1 MMNGRGNSMQ
11 NPSSL
16 TRKRKI
22 KMDESLVAVNHLISL
37 VTHPSRY
44 LGGEINSIRKDLSQ
58 VSLSICLA
66 FPDVYEIGMSHLG
79 LQILYHLL
87 NGRPD
92 IAAERVYAPGL
103 DMEQL
108 MREEKMPLTSLESSC
123 PVCHFDVLGF
133 SLQYEL
139 SYTNIV
145 NMLDLSGIPLYASQR
160 SATYPLIIGG
170 GPCAFNPE
178 PLADFFDAF
187 VIGDGEEVM
196 LEIAD
201 SIIQAKKKGASKTN
215 LLHSLAGIEG
225 VYVPSFF
232 DVRYSDNGTIEQII
246 PLKKGYERIKK
257 RWIRSLDDASF
268 MSSPIVPYKQIIH
281 DRLNIEIA
289 RGCTRGCRFC
299 QAGIIYRPVRE
310 RSLENI
316 KDLADRALK
325 STGYSDLS
333 LSSLSTGDYRC
344 IGELLGALMRKCDPE
359 RIAVSLP
366 SLRSE
371 TLTPDLMEGIKRV
384 RKTGFTIAPEAGT
397 QRLRDIINKGI
408 TEDEILTT
416 VDNVF
421 EAGWNGIKLY
431 FMVGL
436 PGETEEDL
444 QGIVNLSRKVLS
456 LSRRGKKRR
465 KVNVSVSTFV
475 PKAHTPFQWVPQ
487 IGLDAMRAKQ
497 EFLKK
502 EIRRLRLTF
511 KWQDVSM
518 SYLEGIFARGDRRL
532 SRVIEK
538 AWRLGCRFD
547 GWSDHLE
554 WNHWQKA
561 LNGIN
566 QDFYTTRERSHNE
579 IFPWEHIDTRVD
591 RNFLWGEYQRGLK
604 ESFTPDCRTTPC
616 QQCGVCDNDQ
626 TPAKNTTVTGG
637 KGAGFDEE
645 GNTPGAF
652 GDTARLSKHPEAYKR
667 IRVKFS
673 KMGKARFLSHLELL
687 TVFSRALRRAGIPL
701 RFSEG
706 FHPLPR
712 IVLGPALPVGFE
724 SRAEYLDLQVHGIA
738 DCGELLKVLN
748 WELPPWLR
756 VLYSDEIPL
765 KFPSISDSIT
775 SLEYRVDLTDL
786 DPDPS
791 KIAGRLGE
799 GIRTFSRKADNRIE
813 IKHKSGSSLIDL
825 KEWVEDLCLK
835 DDNTVEM
842 RVKMRGGRTVR
853 PFEILQ
859 AVFGLTEDEKGKIAV
874 LKTDVRFR
882 VGPFQSDSK

>member
-1 MMNGRGNSMQ
+1 V
-11 NPSSL
+11 
-16 TRKRKI
+16 
-22 KMDESLVAVNHLISL
+22 DDLISR

-44 LGGEINSIRKDLSQ
+44 LGGEINSIKKDLSQ
-58 VSLSICLA
+58 VSFTICLA

-87 NGRPD
+87 NTRAD
-92 IAAERVYAPGL
+92 IAAERVFAPGL

-108 MREEKMPLTSLESSC
+108 MREGKTPLTSLESAC
-123 PVCHFDVLGF
+123 PVSSFDVLGF

-145 NMLDLSGIPLYASQR
+145 NMLDLSGIPLYSSQR
-160 SATYPLIIGG
+160 SETLPLIIGG

-201 SIIQAKKKGASKTN
+201 CIIQAKGEGASKLD
-215 LLHSLAGIEG
+215 LLHSLACIEG

-232 DVRYSDNGTIEQII
+232 DVAYSDKGTVKRII
-246 PLKKGYERIKK
+246 PLKQGYGRVKK
-257 RWIRSLDDASF
+257 RWVRSLDDAPF
-268 MSSPIVPYKQIIH
+268 MDSPLVPYKQVVH
-281 DRLNIEIA
+281 DRLNLEIA

-310 RSLENI
+310 RNPEQLN
-316 KDLADRALK
+316 DLAECALK
-325 STGYSDLS
+325 RTGFSDLS
-333 LSSLSTGDYRC
+333 LSSLSTGDYSC
-344 IGELLGALMRKCDPE
+344 IGELLGNLMDKCAPQ

-371 TLTPDLMEGIKRV
+371 TLTTELIEGIKKV

-408 TEDEILTT
+408 TENEILAT

-421 EAGWNGIKLY
+421 DAGWNAIKLY

-444 QGIVNLSRKVLS
+444 QGIVNLSRKVFS
-456 LSRRGKKRR
+456 LTRRGKKRR

-497 EFLKK
+497 EFLKE

-518 SYLEGIFARGDRRL
+518 SFLEGIFARGDRRL
-532 SRVIEK
+532 GKVIEK

-547 GWSDHLE
+547 GWSDHFK
-554 WNHWQKA
+554 WKHWQEA
-561 LNGIN
+561 LSGID
-566 QDFYTTRERSHNE
+566 QDFYTTRKRSQDE
-579 IFPWEHIDTRVD
+579 IFPWEHLDAGVERS
-591 RNFLWGEYQRGLK
+591 FLWEEYQQGLK
-604 ESFTPDCRTTPC
+604 GNLTPDCRIAHC
-616 QQCGVCDNDQ
+616 HQCGVCDNSQPPVKLPTASEGRPVVVDQ
-626 TPAKNTTVTGG
+626 GENRPAVS
-637 KGAGFDEE
+637 
-645 GNTPGAF
+645 
-652 GDTARLSKHPEAYKR
+652 GDRARLSKHPLEYHR
-667 IRVKFS
+667 IRVKFA
-673 KMGKARFLSHLELL
+673 KMGKARLLSHLELL

-724 SRAEYLDLQVHGIA
+724 SRAEYLDLQVLGTP
-738 DCGELLKVLN
+738 DCDGLLKVLN
-748 WELPPWLR
+748 WELPEWLR
-756 VLYSDEIPL
+756 VIESDEIPL
-765 KFPSISDSIT
+765 KFPSISDSII
-775 SLEYRVDLTDL
+775 SVQYRVCLSGL
-786 DPDPS
+786 DPDKS
-791 KIAGRLGE
+791 KSALRLE
-799 GIRTFSRKADNRIE
+799 QGISAFSRKADNCIK
-813 IKHKSGSSLIDL
+813 IKHKSGSSLVNL
-825 KEWVEDLCLK
+825 KEWVEDLCLH
-835 DDNTVEM
+835 DDTTVEM
-842 RVKMRGGRTVR
+842 LVKMTGGKTVR

-859 AVFGLTEDEKGKIAV
+859 AVFNLTEDEKGKITV
-874 LKTDVRFR
+874 LKTDATFR
-882 VGPFQSDSK
+882 VGPFQSDSKE